1 MFYVFNN
8 GVYLVKGSYRSCIY
22 DFNASKLYS
31 VNSNLA
37 EKLELSSK
45 GYLPIN
51 QLDSDLKTAFN
62 DLSKLGVLVSSESPS
77 FHNIKE
83 IATTDNDL
91 EFAWIEITN
100 QCNLKCRHCY
110 NDSAPQR
117 NISMSF
123 KDFTYVVDS
132 IIKKG
137 IKRVQIIGGEPF
149 LNNALK
155 EMLDYIND
163 KFEFIEIFTN
173 GTFVT
178 DEWINYF
185 SKRKIRIA
193 LSVYSYLPDE
203 HDKVTQSTGS
213 WKKTNQTIKK
223 LKENGIM
230 YRICNVLTNCAKLGE
245 KNTNLYE
252 LSDKKDVVRMSG
264 RANFSLLS
272 DELIKKRL
280 IVKSNFQ
287 FPIKKDICQKYITG
301 HNCFMSRIYISA
313 NLKVYPCVMERRLVH
328 CDMNEK
334 NGITLNNEI
343 RSFTKDNIRGCN
355 SCEYRYACHDCRPDS
370 LTGDIYEKPWYCT
383 YESES
388 GKWVNPDDFI
398 KNLRKEFSPK
408 QS

>member
-8 GVYLVKGSYRSCIY
+8 DVYLVKGSYRSCIY
-22 DFNASKLYS
+22 DFNSSKLYS

-37 EKLELSSK
+37 KKLELSSK
-45 GYLPIN
+45 GYLPPDHIDN
-51 QLDSDLKTAFN
+51 ELKTVFN
-62 DLSKLGVLVSSESPS
+62 DLSKLGVLIPSECPA

-83 IATTDNDL
+83 ISAMDNGL

-110 NDSAPQR
+110 NESAPQC

-123 KDFTYVVDS
+123 KDFSYVVDS

-149 LNNALK
+149 LNSALK
-155 EMLDYIND
+155 DMLDYIND

-173 GTFVT
+173 GTLVT
-178 DEWINYF
+178 DDWIKYL
-185 SKRKIRIA
+185 SKRKIKIA
-193 LSVYSYLPDE
+193 LSVYSYLSNE
-203 HDKVTQSTGS
+203 HDMVTQCTGS
-213 WKKTNQTIKK
+213 WKKTNRTIEK
-223 LKENGIM
+223 LKDEGIK
-230 YRICNVLTNCAKLGE
+230 YRICNVLTNCAELGE
-245 KNTNLYE
+245 KNTDLYE

-287 FPIKKDICQKYITG
+287 FPIRKDICQKYITG
-301 HNCFMSRIYISA
+301 HNCFMSRIYISSD
-313 NLKVYPCVMERRLVH
+313 LKVYPCVMERRLVH
-328 CDMNEK
+328 CDISEK
-334 NGITLNNEI
+334 SEITLNHEI
-343 RSFTKDNIRGCN
+343 RHLTKDSIRGCR

-370 LTGDIYEKPWYCT
+370 LNGYIYEKPWYCT
-383 YESES
+383 YEPES
-388 GKWVNPDDFI
+388 GKWVDPDDFI
-398 KNLRKEFSPK
+398 KKLREEFS
-408 QS
+408 ST